1 MSNVIKI
8 IKSLSDETRLAM
20 VKKLSEGGEFSCQEM
35 SQLFHLSQPTI
46 SHHFNKLVDAGIVN
60 ERKDSIWRFY
70 TLNKKFLRENG
81 INIEKMT
88 DR

>member
-1 MSNVIKI
+1 MNNVLTV

-20 VKKLSEGGEFSCQEM
+20 VKKLFEGGEFSCQEM

-46 SHHFNKLVDAGIVN
+46 SHHFNKLVNAGIVN

-70 TLNKKFLRENG
+70 TLNKEFLKEQG
-81 INIEKMT
+81 IDLKKMF
-88 DR
+88 DE